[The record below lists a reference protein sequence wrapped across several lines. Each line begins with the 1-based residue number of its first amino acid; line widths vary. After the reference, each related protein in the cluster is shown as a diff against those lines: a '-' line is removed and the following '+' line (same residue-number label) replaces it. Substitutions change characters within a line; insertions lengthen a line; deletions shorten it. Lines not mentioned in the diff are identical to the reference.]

1 VLRRFRTAALHTL
14 ARQVVHALHLK
25 RGFSIVSIALA
36 ACTGRVEKS
45 PAPPTQASMQPSPA
59 QPAPAAP
66 ELRQEAPAYSLDHPT
81 SGLPEARARDGEFM
95 RGVLLGPLVNEGTD
109 TAQRA
114 ALAKSLDAAIAA
126 GATDLELL
134 VQWSQTTPASLELAP
149 QDQTIADERLEW
161 LMDQAHAR
169 KLRVLVT
176 PTLVVDGE
184 GQAGRPD
191 VSPKE
196 AERWWWS
203 YRRVVI
209 AYGRIA
215 GKHHAWG
222 LTLGTDL
229 PAMARDQASLDAL
242 IRDVRKVFKGKLGY
256 SAAAADVPSIKIWPS
271 IDFVAVTPSRPATGD
286 DASTAQALAAEAAGV
301 EQLVT
306 AQQKEL
312 FLSDATRS
320 VRPAASEEGP
330 ELALRLARAQFAAWQ
345 ASDNLRGGFMG
356 LTEPARSVLSHWWG
370 RSPH

>member
-1 VLRRFRTAALHTL
+1 MQA
-14 ARQVVHALHLK
+14 
-25 RGFSIVSIALA
+25 
-36 ACTGRVEKS
+36 
-45 PAPPTQASMQPSPA
+45 APPVEAPVAPQT
-59 QPAPAAP
+59 PAA
-66 ELRQEAPAYSLDHPT
+66 APRYALDNPAA
-81 SGLPEARARDGEFM
+81 GLPQARPRDGEFM
-95 RGVLLGPLVNEGTD
+95 RGVVLGPLVNEGSE

-114 ALAKSLDAAIAA
+114 ALLKALDAALAA

-134 VQWSQTTPASLELAP
+134 VQWSQTTATSLELAP

-169 KLRVLVT
+169 KLRLLMT

-184 GQAGRPD
+184 GQSGRPD
-191 VSPKE
+191 VTPKD

-256 SAAAADVPSIKIWPS
+256 GASAADVAAIKIWPS
-271 IDFVAVTPSRPATGD
+271 IDFVAVTPSRPASAD
-286 DASTAQALAAEAAGV
+286 DAGAMEELAKEAAGV
-301 EQLVT
+301 QQLVA

-312 FLSDATRS
+312 VLSDATRS
-320 VRPAASEEGP
+320 VRPGQSDEAP
-330 ELALRLARAQFAAWQ
+330 EVALRIARAQFAAWQ
-345 ASDNLRGGFMG
+345 AADSLRGGFFG
-356 LTEPARSVLSHWWG
+356 LTDSTRGVLSHWWG
-370 RSPH
+370 KPSP